1 MVEPEALLDWCR
13 DQAAEVQID
22 TSQGVWLLSGRGVAL
37 LSHGLPRRV
46 GAEDL
51 RPALAELDPRQ
62 LVTVARNDGHSFR
75 DMTLNELS
83 LAVAMACM
91 QPADDEP
98 ATPKPATLDPQGTI
112 DARS

>member
-1 MVEPEALLDWCR
+1 MVEPEELIDWCR

-46 GAEDL
+46 GADDL
-51 RPALAELDPRQ
+51 RPWLAELDPRQ
-62 LVTVARNDGHSFR
+62 MVTVARNDGHSFR
-75 DMTLNELS
+75 DMTRNELAR
-83 LAVAMACM
+83 AVAMARM
-91 QPADDEP
+91 QPADGESTTPTP
-98 ATPKPATLDPQGTI
+98 APLEPQGTF